1 MGLGYLKRGPATAGA
16 VAGAVIF
23 YFIQPIHVWVIV
35 MILVAVFLLGVC
47 GSSLISKEEKVKDP
61 QYIIIDEVVGC
72 WVALLFLPASLL
84 IYGLGT
90 LLFRVLDKTKI
101 LGIKEVERLPGGWG
115 IMLDDVVA
123 GIYANIIIQIFL
135 SVYGRIA

>member
-1 MGLGYLKRGPATAGA
+1 MKTKLIISKAFTSVFGIGYLKRGPATAGA

-47 GSSLISKEEKVKDP
+47 GSSLISKEEKLKDP

-84 IYGLGT
+84 I
-90 LLFRVLDKTKI
+90 
-101 LGIKEVERLPGGWG
+101 
-115 IMLDDVVA
+115 
-123 GIYANIIIQIFL
+123 
-135 SVYGRIA
+135 

>member
-1 MGLGYLKRGPATAGA
+1 
-16 VAGAVIF
+16 
-23 YFIQPIHVWVIV
+23 